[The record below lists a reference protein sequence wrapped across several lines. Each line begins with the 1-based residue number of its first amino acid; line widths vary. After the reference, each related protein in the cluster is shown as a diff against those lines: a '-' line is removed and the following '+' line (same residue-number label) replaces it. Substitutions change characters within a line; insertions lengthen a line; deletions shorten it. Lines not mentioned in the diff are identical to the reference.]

1 MRAVNIVRRCGV
13 ISRAFENDRF
23 RARRGVACSEVDR
36 SAVRVVARLDKS
48 LGVGCGSSFWLRG
61 VTSGSQCIQG
71 DMTPHQVST
80 GSSLLSV
87 LVIRGRSCRIG
98 GSIRARGGSVI
109 PLPLITTGGVRT
121 VARCRSRT
129 TSYVGRQ
136 YRQAAVLDFNYGSP
150 ARHGAESGA
159 AIFLHYATRYTAGC
173 VSMDSLSKLTNTLR
187 WIDPAQNPKIIIL
200 G

>member
-1 MRAVNIVRRCGV
+1 MRSTALPCGL
-13 ISRAFENDRF
+13 SRGWIR
-23 RARRGVACSEVDR
+23 V
-36 SAVRVVARLDKS
+36 SAS
-48 LGVGCGSSFWLRG
+48 GVGAHFGLRG

-109 PLPLITTGGVRT
+109 PLPLLTTGGVRT

>member
-1 MRAVNIVRRCGV
+1 M
-13 ISRAFENDRF
+13 S
-23 RARRGVACSEVDR
+23 
-36 SAVRVVARLDKS
+36 KS
-48 LGVGCGSSFWLRG
+48 DNG
-61 VTSGSQCIQG
+61 
-71 DMTPHQVST
+71 
-80 GSSLLSV
+80 
-87 LVIRGRSCRIG
+87 
-98 GSIRARGGSVI
+98 
-109 PLPLITTGGVRT
+109 
-121 VARCRSRT
+121 
-129 TSYVGRQ
+129 YVGRQ

>member
-1 MRAVNIVRRCGV
+1 A
-13 ISRAFENDRF
+13 E
-23 RARRGVACSEVDR
+23 R
-36 SAVRVVARLDKS
+36 SKTTVFGRVEGWRVVRSTALPCGLSRGWIRVS
-48 LGVGCGSSFWLRG
+48 ASGVGAHFGLRG

>member
-1 MRAVNIVRRCGV
+1 
-13 ISRAFENDRF
+13 
-23 RARRGVACSEVDR
+23 
-36 SAVRVVARLDKS
+36 
-48 LGVGCGSSFWLRG
+48 
-61 VTSGSQCIQG
+61 
-71 DMTPHQVST
+71 MTPHQVST

-187 WIDPAQNPKIIIL
+187 WIDPAQNPKLFRQSCHACGRTHGAHSFPLPIGCKRCRAEHSEQGLQDESIRRH
-200 G
+200 

>member
-1 MRAVNIVRRCGV
+1 MRSTALPCGL
-13 ISRAFENDRF
+13 SRGWIR
-23 RARRGVACSEVDR
+23 V
-36 SAVRVVARLDKS
+36 SAS
-48 LGVGCGSSFWLRG
+48 GVGAHFGLRG

-136 YRQAAVLDFNYGSP
+136 YRQAAVLDSTM
-150 ARHGAESGA
+150 AR
-159 AIFLHYATRYTAGC
+159 RR
-173 VSMDSLSKLTNTLR
+173 VMVLSRGQRSFCIMRRVTL
-187 WIDPAQNPKIIIL
+187 L
-200 G
+200 GV

>member
-48 LGVGCGSSFWLRG
+48 LGV
-61 VTSGSQCIQG
+61 TSGSQCIQG
-71 DMTPHQVST
+71 DMAPHQVST

-136 YRQAAVLDFNYGSP
+136 YRQAAVLDFNYDSL

>member
-1 MRAVNIVRRCGV
+1 MA
-13 ISRAFENDRF
+13 
-23 RARRGVACSEVDR
+23 
-36 SAVRVVARLDKS
+36 SASDLCCNS
-48 LGVGCGSSFWLRG
+48 LSFLQGGLR
-61 VTSGSQCIQG
+61 
-71 DMTPHQVST
+71 
-80 GSSLLSV
+80 SSLLSV

-150 ARHGAESGA
+150 ARHGAESGGSDLFA
-159 AIFLHYATRYTAGC
+159 LCDALHCWVCEYG
-173 VSMDSLSKLTNTLR
+173 LTVKA
-187 WIDPAQNPKIIIL
+187 D
-200 G
+200 

>member
-36 SAVRVVARLDKS
+36 SAVGLSRGWIRVSAS
-48 LGVGCGSSFWLRG
+48 GVGAHFGLRG